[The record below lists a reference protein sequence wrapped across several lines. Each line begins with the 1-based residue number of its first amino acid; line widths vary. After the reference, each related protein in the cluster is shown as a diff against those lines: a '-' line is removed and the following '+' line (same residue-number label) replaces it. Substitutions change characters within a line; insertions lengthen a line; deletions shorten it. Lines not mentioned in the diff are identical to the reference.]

1 MSPRAV
7 ARRNHWTL
15 VVLTLAVLAI
25 PVELARSQTT
35 DRSVLQ
41 KPASRFVAINGARLE
56 YLDWGGD
63 GAPLV
68 FLAGL
73 GGTAYVFNDLAPEFI
88 SNYHCFGLTRR
99 SFGKSEQTKDGYEL
113 DNLAL
118 DLVAFGRSL
127 GLKNFTLVG
136 HSYGGTE
143 AIRASELHP
152 ELIRRVI
159 LLDTA
164 YDPIPSA
171 ARLPRLNSS
180 PP

>member
-1 MSPRAV
+1 MPEPSD
-7 ARRNHWTL
+7 ARGPNAHL
-15 VVLTLAVLAI
+15 IGDPLG
-25 PVELARSQTT
+25 RSQTT
-35 DRSVLQ
+35 DRPAPQ
-41 KPASRFVAINGARLE
+41 KPVSRIVPVNGARLE

-73 GGTAYVFNDLAPEFI
+73 GGAAYVFNGLAPEFV

-99 SFGKSEQTKDGYEL
+99 GFGKSEQTRDGYEL
-113 DNLAL
+113 DNLVL
-118 DLVAFGRSL
+118 DIVSFGRSL
-127 GLKNFTLVG
+127 GLRNITLVG

-143 AIRASELHP
+143 AVRASELYP

-164 YDPIPSA
+164 YDPIP
-171 ARLPRLNSS
+171 NG
-180 PP
+180 